1 MASVSMTPDPPERR
15 PSFQPFQCQICQS
28 RFTRHENLKR
38 HAALH
43 APSQDEA
50 SLTCDFCSATFSR
63 SDLRRRHV
71 KRKHPEHQ
79 ANRPRKR
86 QTLQSDRSPSGSRAD
101 LQTNLSF
108 VTPEEQGDFDVNGVW
123 QTALLQLDT
132 DHLHNAGSIAVL
144 DNPMAPVS
152 ITTRSLSVIDNALQ
166 GMTASES
173 ELASDTT
180 QKQPPQFSSTY
191 GNTDSLNQCSPSRW
205 SSAGSPQ
212 MHDTWDLTTTQIARG
227 TDLFF
232 THLSPTLPFIHQP
245 TFNTDQADKRLMLGM
260 LSLGYQYGEDPDHEE
275 QIGSGA
281 TLSMQCF
288 HRARVLL
295 RSDNDDEEIDI
306 IQSTATIQACLLL
319 QVYTTMYLCGR
330 ASAYGLKLHS
340 RIISLARANG
350 LMQPLTVEATTTTG
364 LEALW
369 HQFIEFET
377 HKRTCFAVHQI
388 DALWYQVLSV
398 PRSLSHLE
406 IKQDLPCP
414 EDQWTAAT
422 SGAWA
427 HKQLLSRRVGPA
439 VHYPEVVRRF
449 LSSNADLC
457 SLPPFDPFGTIN
469 ITQFLISSAREISG
483 WSSITGILSVERF
496 EPLRLSL
503 VALEPFTRPHG
514 ENSNPALAS
523 LSEIAWETAMIE
535 LQMWSPTH
543 TGGIIAGSMDSV
555 LQHMTEHAP
564 SCEFLCQSRI
574 KDLVQPH
581 VDWFL
586 RYLDATIMPDT
597 EAPWVVLYAYQAF
610 VIAWQLVRDGIVGSM
625 QVVGVEDGN
634 TEGALAWA
642 RKVFGRR
649 QRWQLGKIV
658 LKCIDQLEAGT
669 SPG

>member
-1 MASVSMTPDPPERR
+1 M
-15 PSFQPFQCQICQS
+15 
-28 RFTRHENLKR
+28 
-38 HAALH
+38 
-43 APSQDEA
+43 SQ
-50 SLTCDFCSATFSR
+50 
-63 SDLRRRHV
+63 
-71 KRKHPEHQ
+71 
-79 ANRPRKR
+79 N
-86 QTLQSDRSPSGSRAD
+86 DRSPYGSHSD
-101 LQTNLSF
+101 LNTNLPF
-108 VTPEEQGDFDVNGVW
+108 VTPEEQGNSDVNRVW
-123 QTALLQLDT
+123 KTALHYDQQQLVPHLGHVVDSTVALDSDMVPVPTDT
-132 DHLHNAGSIAVL
+132 QSFSMTDS
-144 DNPMAPVS
+144 
-152 ITTRSLSVIDNALQ
+152 TLQ
-166 GMTASES
+166 GITAAATV
-173 ELASDTT
+173 LHFDTT
-180 QKQPPQFSSTY
+180 QMQHSELNTNC
-191 GNTDSLNQCSPSRW
+191 GNNDLLSQCSPSRW
-205 SSAGSPQ
+205 SSAESPQ
-212 MHDTWDLTTTQIARG
+212 AYDNWDATTTQVARG
-227 TDLFF
+227 IDLFF

-245 TFNTDQADKRLMLGM
+245 TFDADQADKRLLLCM

-275 QIGSGA
+275 QVGSGIE
-281 TLSMQCF
+281 LSMQCF

-295 RSDNDDEEIDI
+295 KPDNDDEEVDVS
-306 IQSTATIQACLLL
+306 QSTATIQACLLL
-319 QVYTTMYLCGR
+319 QVYTTMYLCGK

-340 RIISLARANG
+340 RIISLARAHR
-350 LMQPLTVEATTTTG
+350 LMQPLTVEATTTTN
-364 LEALW
+364 LDSLW
-369 HQFIEFET
+369 HQFIETET

-414 EDQWTAAT
+414 EDQWTAAN
-422 SGAWA
+422 SGTWA
-427 HKQLLSRRVGPA
+427 HMQLLSRQVGPT

-449 LSSNADLC
+449 LSSNTDLC
-457 SLPPFDPFGTIN
+457 SLPRFDPFGTIN

-503 VALEPFTRPHG
+503 VALEPFTRSHG
-514 ENSNPALAS
+514 GNSNPALAS
-523 LSEIAWETAMIE
+523 LSEVAWETAMIE

-543 TGGIIAGSMDSV
+543 TGGIIAASMDAV

-625 QVVGVEDGN
+625 QTVGVQDGN
-634 TEGALAWA
+634 TEDALAWA

-658 LKCIDQLEAGT
+658 LKCIDQLEAGM
-669 SPG
+669 SPE